1 MNEKP
6 IVILDDSEDFILE
19 EIEEMIEGW
28 KTI

>member
-1 MNEKP
+1 MDEKP

>member
-1 MNEKP
+1 MDEKP

-28 KTI
+28 KTR

>member
-1 MNEKP
+1 MDEKP

-28 KTI
+28 ETR

>member
-1 MNEKP
+1 MDEKS

-28 KTI
+28 KKI

>member
-1 MNEKP
+1 MDEKP

-28 KTI
+28 KKI